1 MELLWDVK
9 YIDINDQK
17 VEISMLGA
25 DRNNVILQLSM
36 FHKVKEVITIEEVR

>member
-1 MELLWDVK
+1 MEVLWDVK
-9 YIDINDQK
+9 YIDIKGEK
-17 VEISMLGA
+17 VELNMLGS